1 MKRLL
6 KVTAMTGLL
15 TLLRMAMGF
24 VIAKVVAIYTGPTG
38 LAMLGQVQSM
48 VASLNGIINAPVG
61 NGVVR
66 YTAEHQEQGMEAC
79 SPWWRAAWQWVLILS
94 AIIIP
99 LGLLLSK
106 KISFWLFQDISLSWV
121 VMATVLVLPLSAI
134 GTLFNSIINGQQQY
148 RRYVGLG
155 MISALVSGS
164 LMLAM
169 IAIYDIQG
177 ALLAAAT
184 QSALIGIVML
194 CLNIRQPWFKVRYW
208 WGRCDVQS
216 RKDIRNYMLM
226 AITSALTVPTSL
238 ILVRNIIINQLGWDA
253 AGQWQAVWK
262 ISEVYLG
269 VITMALTTYYLP
281 RLSSLKKVD
290 LIVPEINRTA
300 RVIIPIVAVM
310 ALGVYLLRDVA
321 ITLLFTEDFRSA
333 RELFSVQL
341 VGDVIKIS
349 AWLYAYPMLSR
360 GATKRFIQM
369 EIFFAISFIALTYV
383 FILMYGLIGANIAYL
398 INYLLY
404 FVVLFSV
411 GERYLYNE
419 CK

>member
-15 TLLRMAMGF
+15 TLLRMVMGF

-106 KISFWLFQDISLSWV
+106 RISSWLFQDISLSWV

-169 IAIYDIQG
+169 IAVYNIQG

-184 QSALIGIVML
+184 QSALIGVVML
-194 CLNIRQPWFKVRYW
+194 CLNIRQPWSKLCCW
-208 WGRCDVQS
+208 WGHCDAKF
-216 RKDIRNYMLM
+216 RKDIRSYMLM
-226 AITSALTVPTSL
+226 AITTALTVPTSL

-269 VITMALTTYYLP
+269 VITMALSTYYLP
-281 RLSSLKKVD
+281 KLSSLKKVD
-290 LIVPEINRTA
+290 DIVHEINRTA
-300 RVIIPIVAVM
+300 RVIIPIVSTM
-310 ALGVYLLRDVA
+310 ALGIYLLRDIA
-321 ITLLFTEDFRSA
+321 ISLLFTDEFHGA
-333 RELFSVQL
+333 RELFAIQL
-341 VGDVIKIS
+341 IGDVIKIA

-360 GATKRFIQM
+360 GAAKWFISTEILFGASFVLLSYIFISSMGTKGAVIAYCINYIIYFITVSYNLKRF
-369 EIFFAISFIALTYV
+369 S
-383 FILMYGLIGANIAYL
+383 
-398 INYLLY
+398 
-404 FVVLFSV
+404 
-411 GERYLYNE
+411 
-419 CK
+419 K